1 MDDPPLPKCYPNRLA
16 KFKHEVNPMSEVQ
29 RICAQCG
36 EAGPLAARYCPH
48 CGADSQAALPAPR
61 STLPLALT
69 KAALPILA
77 GAASLA
83 LRAAWKLLQSRMSAT
98 VTEQAVQ
105 SLRTARSAQPPAPLA
120 QAPVHRPHRTI
131 RIRSAWAV
139 TDGNGVRRSGVSEH
153 QIEIDD

>member
-1 MDDPPLPKCYPNRLA
+1 
-16 KFKHEVNPMSEVQ
+16 MSEVQ
-29 RICAQCG
+29 RICPHCG

-48 CGADSQAALPAPR
+48 CGADSQAALPAPQ
-61 STLPLALT
+61 STFPLALT

-83 LRAAWKLLQSRMSAT
+83 LRAAWKLLQSRMTAN

-105 SLRTARSAQPPAPLA
+105 SLRTARNAHSPAPMTP
-120 QAPVHRPHRTI
+120 PVQRPHRTI
-131 RIRSAWAV
+131 RIRSAWSV

>member
-1 MDDPPLPKCYPNRLA
+1 
-16 KFKHEVNPMSEVQ
+16 MSEVQ
-29 RICAQCG
+29 RICPQCG

-48 CGADSQAALPAPR
+48 CGADSQAALPAPA
-61 STLPLALT
+61 SSFPLVLT

-83 LRAAWKLLQSRMSAT
+83 LRAAWKLLQSRMTST

-105 SLRTARSAQPPAPLA
+105 SLRAARNAQPPAPTPLP
-120 QAPVHRPHRTI
+120 PVQRPQRTI
-131 RIRSAWAV
+131 RIRSAWSV
-139 TDGNGVRRSGVSEH
+139 IDGNGVRRSGVSEH